1 MNVIMLAPTKHS
13 FAFRK
18 GAVEQKTEGQLL
30 RTAQG
35 LLRQPAWMIETLL

>member
-1 MNVIMLAPTKHS
+1 MLVPTKHLFTFS
-13 FAFRK
+13 K
-18 GAVEQKTEGQLL
+18 GAVEQKMEGQLI